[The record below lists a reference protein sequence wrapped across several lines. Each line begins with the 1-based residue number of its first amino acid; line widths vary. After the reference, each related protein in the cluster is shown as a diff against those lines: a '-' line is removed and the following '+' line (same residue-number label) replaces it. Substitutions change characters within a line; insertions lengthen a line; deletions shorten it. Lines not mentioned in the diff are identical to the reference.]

1 MFGMC
6 TEPVYICYVI
16 ERQPTK
22 TNVMNHKILPPPLEV
37 QLFLYFIGAAIISV
51 LIQFL
56 IK

>member
-6 TEPVYICYVI
+6 IKPVYICYVI

-22 TNVMNHKILPPPLEV
+22 TNVMNHKILPPPLEIR
-37 QLFLYFIGAAIISV
+37 LFLYFIGAAIISV
-51 LIQFL
+51 LIQLL